1 MIVVRFG
8 ENVGGYCLVSEV
20 AALALV
26 RCGKKL
32 VV

>member
-8 ENVGGYCLVSEV
+8 ENVGGCYLVSEV
-20 AALALV
+20 GVLALV
-26 RCGKKL
+26 RCGEKL